1 MNDILIIGNGFDIYH
16 GLPTRYSDFLFL
28 AENWEYF
35 YKKYGDGLS
44 EKNDKQI
51 NVRLNGGKLSKDS
64 LSDFAQYK
72 NIFCQESIEYLNEN
86 ITQNAWIN
94 YFKQIKFDG
103 KGWVD
108 FEAEIDDALHAIDT
122 FFEKLPSNVN
132 TRRQVKYS
140 TIISSDIQEKT
151 RFFLTFPKIN
161 INKDY
166 FGFIKEADAEEYK
179 LKEIRVHIIDKLKE
193 ELDILNECL
202 RLYLLEFVEH
212 IKCEVYS
219 QQIKALPHVKLLN
232 FNYTSTCKKM
242 YASLLDNI
250 NDGEHSVHGNCSNGG
265 IVLGI
270 PDDSFSEKLEYI
282 YFVKYF
288 QRIQKRTG
296 NFYKE
301 WITSPEYEVS
311 HNLSQ
316 KVFIMGHSLA
326 STDKGILKKIFY
338 GRGIEKIVIFYHDQ
352 EAYENMIINLVKMFG
367 KEFVIEQIGNERIIF
382 EQLTPPKQRNR

>member
-161 INKDY
+161 NNKDY
-166 FGFIKEADAEEYK
+166 DGFIKEADAEE
-179 LKEIRVHIIDKLKE
+179 
-193 ELDILNECL
+193 
-202 RLYLLEFVEH
+202 
-212 IKCEVYS
+212 
-219 QQIKALPHVKLLN
+219 
-232 FNYTSTCKKM
+232 
-242 YASLLDNI
+242 
-250 NDGEHSVHGNCSNGG
+250 
-265 IVLGI
+265 
-270 PDDSFSEKLEYI
+270 
-282 YFVKYF
+282 
-288 QRIQKRTG
+288 
-296 NFYKE
+296 
-301 WITSPEYEVS
+301 
-311 HNLSQ
+311 
-316 KVFIMGHSLA
+316 
-326 STDKGILKKIFY
+326 
-338 GRGIEKIVIFYHDQ
+338 
-352 EAYENMIINLVKMFG
+352 
-367 KEFVIEQIGNERIIF
+367 
-382 EQLTPPKQRNR
+382 